1 MLPTLLLAAA
11 SLLSPVRAAVVDRVA
26 AVVNEE
32 VITLS
37 EVYDLGSVFIDQRC
51 PPPQSSEDC
60 RGEAELEVLDSLI
73 MRSLIRQ
80 ELHRLGLTVTG
91 SEVDRTIDSI
101 ARDNDYETR
110 DELRSAVEASGMRWD
125 TYREQLS
132 EQLMQMKFTENVVR
146 PRVAVTD
153 DELEDLYK
161 RQARDYAGPPLVKL
175 SATLL
180 AVPPQTGPEA
190 LAALVGLA
198 KDASAA
204 INRGDSSW
212 EQLPEVLAGAQQ
224 QPMGAKPVP
233 LTDLAGPLAEAVHGL
248 DVGQVSEPVLLA
260 GSLILLRVDNRQA
273 SDVLPFQEVSEQL
286 RQQVYEQKI
295 DEEVQQWYLQARRR
309 AAVKVLLGA

>member
-1 MLPTLLLAAA
+1 MLPALLITLA
-11 SLLSPVRAAVVDRVA
+11 SLLAPARAAVVDRVA

-51 PPPQSSEDC
+51 PPPMSTEAC
-60 RGEAELEVLDSLI
+60 RSEAELEVLDSLI

-80 ELHRLGLTVTG
+80 ELDRLGLTVTG

-110 DELRSAVEASGMRWD
+110 EELRAAVEASGMRWD
-125 TYREQLS
+125 TYREQLT

-161 RQARDYAGPPLVKL
+161 RQAREYAGPPLVKL

-180 AVPPQTGPEA
+180 AVPPETGPEA
-190 LAALVGLA
+190 LAALVGQTRQ
-198 KDASAA
+198 AA
-204 INRGDSSW
+204 ADINGGSSTW
-212 EQLPEVLAGAQQ
+212 EQLPEVLGGAQQ
-224 QPMGAKPVP
+224 QPMGAKAVP
-233 LTDLAGPLAEAVHGL
+233 ITDLAGPLSEAVAQL
-248 DVGQVSEPVLLA
+248 DQGQVSEPVLLA
-260 GSLILLRVDNRQA
+260 GNLILLRVDERQA
-273 SDVLPFQEVSEQL
+273 SAVLPFEQVVEQL
-286 RQQVYEQKI
+286 RQQVYEQKVDQEI
-295 DEEVQQWYLQARRR
+295 QQWYLQARRR